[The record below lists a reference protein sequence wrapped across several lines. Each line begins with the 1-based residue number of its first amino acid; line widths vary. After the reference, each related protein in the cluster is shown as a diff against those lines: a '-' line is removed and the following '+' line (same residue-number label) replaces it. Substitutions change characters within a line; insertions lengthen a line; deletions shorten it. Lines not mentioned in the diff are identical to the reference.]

1 MRYLLFM
8 IITFSSVL
16 SNAQENDL
24 QKAFTFN
31 HEGLTPKHV
40 IKEVA
45 DKNKKELFDKAINW
59 IKETYNNP
67 DEVIQMTIEG
77 EKLRFK
83 GIQENALCYY
93 AFGIKTCF
101 PAIYTIEIEFKDDK
115 YKFNILTLE
124 LINDEAGRVDAID
137 LNDGSGYYKSNG
149 SVRKQFEYIPTGIE
163 NIFNGL
169 YSDLNDYIVSEKND
183 DW

>member
-1 MRYLLFM
+1 MKYHLSILLILM
-8 IITFSSVL
+8 TSIL

-83 GIQENALCYY
+83 GIQENALCYNTL
-93 AFGIKTCF
+93 GTKTCF
-101 PAIYTIEIEFKDDK
+101 PAIYIIEIEFKDSK
-115 YKFNILTLE
+115 
-124 LINDEAGRVDAID
+124 
-137 LNDGSGYYKSNG
+137 
-149 SVRKQFEYIPTGIE
+149 
-163 NIFNGL
+163 
-169 YSDLNDYIVSEKND
+169 
-183 DW
+183 